1 MRTFSVDLDYES
13 YLFDPHH
20 NPNSSASLR
29 SRREFEYVYFL
40 IHKEHSRLKNVRDYS
55 SEYLNHLK
63 NLGFVIPELD
73 PQAKDAFPWWGH
85 HHDLE
90 LEKKLNSKL
99 TSSRIAREN
108 DLGFTHG
115 QWVQNFEEIKSHCE
129 KYPQYKEWLLKHP
142 HSFSGIG
149 HQSFTTESFDE
160 NKLKLQGTLLLE
172 PKFKRVFDLGTTFIV
187 NEGEIENSFMVENYN
202 SSRGAF
208 RGGMAASTINKFR
221 KCILEKY
228 DFDITDLQKDL
239 EDIAE
244 IYLSMGAQSNI
255 QIDSFIYEDDGIFKA
270 YPLVEV
276 NYRKTM
282 GLVLNSL
289 AEKFSN
295 DGPVEWIIQNQ
306 KEMEA
311 NGEPKNGI
319 QLSPAGNQF
328 TSYLVNSIDR

>member
-20 NPNSSASLR
+20 NPNSSTSLR
-29 SRREFEYVYFL
+29 AKREFEYVYFL
-40 IHKEHSRLKNVRDYS
+40 IQQEQTRLKNVRDYS
-55 SEYLNHLK
+55 SEYLQHLK
-63 NLGFVIPELD
+63 SLDFVIPELV
-73 PQAKDAFPWWGH
+73 PQAKEASPWWGH

-99 TSSRIAREN
+99 TSSQIAQTN
-108 DLGFTHG
+108 DWGFAYGH
-115 QWVQNFEEIKSHCE
+115 WVQNFDEIKSHCK
-129 KYPQYKEWLLKHP
+129 KYPQFTEWLLKHP

-149 HQSFTTESFDE
+149 HQSFSIETIDES
-160 NKLKLQGTLLLE
+160 KLRLQGTLLLE
-172 PKFKRVFDLGTTFIV
+172 PKYKRVFDLGTTFV
-187 NEGEIENSFMVENYN
+187 VREGEIVKSFMVENYN

-208 RGGMAASTINKFR
+208 RGGMAASTPNEFK

-228 DFDITDLQKDL
+228 DFDISDLEKDL

-255 QIDSFIYEDDGIFKA
+255 QIDSFIYEKNGMLKA

-289 AEKFSN
+289 AEKFSS
-295 DGPVEWIIQNQ
+295 DGPIEWIIQNQ
-306 KEMEA
+306 KEKEE
-311 NGEPKNGI
+311 NGEPRDGI

-328 TSYLVNSIDR
+328 TSYLVNSIAR